1 MTPNDLI
8 VYQMIKVEA
17 LTAGQ
22 EKDGIRTLKQLV
34 ENEDSDGGGGD
45 AAGGVGGGGTNANAK
60 MRYVRETC
68 AQGTCPLSHFHKR

>member
-1 MTPNDLI
+1 MTPIDLI

-22 EKDGIRTLKQLV
+22 EKDVKQLV

-45 AAGGVGGGGTNANAK
+45 AAAGAGGGGTNANAK

>member
-1 MTPNDLI
+1 MSPIDLI

-22 EKDGIRTLKQLV
+22 EKDVKQLV
-34 ENEDSDGGGGD
+34 ENEDSDGGGGE
-45 AAGGVGGGGTNANAK
+45 AAGGAGDVSGGNANAK